1 MKTNKTLA
9 AILAALM
16 VAAAVF
22 LGLSGKPVS
31 RDGSLYVT
39 DPADVLSPSATQE
52 LLSMAAG
59 RSARLSIAAVQSTGK
74 LSTQDYASALWSR
87 WQMGSS
93 DLLLVMVTGSAQDY
107 YFGYDTGSDAG
118 MVLNDIYGTL
128 LDADLEPDFAAGDY
142 SAAALTFAQGVY
154 AALDGSGSSV
164 TGGMTYPGDYD
175 PTYDSGYD
183 DGYGVSGGFDTIL
196 GFIILIVVVIVLV
209 SAITAAAR
217 IGRRRPRAPR
227 APGGPMM
234 APPPPRPMRRSRPIM
249 PPPPPRAPRPM
260 TPPPRPGGPRPGG
273 NPRPGGFGGSSSRPS
288 APRPS
293 APRPSS
299 RPSSGFGGGGRSSS
313 SFGGGGRSSGGRSS
327 FGGGGRSGG
336 GFGGGGRGRK

>member
-9 AILAALM
+9 VILAAIM

-22 LGLSGKPVS
+22 LGLSGKPVA

-39 DPADVLSPSATQE
+39 DPADAISPSATQE
-52 LLSMAAG
+52 LLSMASG
-59 RSARLSIAAVQSTGK
+59 RSARLSIAAVKSTGK

-118 MVLNDIYGTL
+118 MILNDIYDSL
-128 LDADLEPDFAAGDY
+128 LSADLEPDFAAGDY

-154 AALDGSGSSV
+154 AALDGSGS
-164 TGGMTYPGDYD
+164 TIRGDMTYPGDYD
-175 PTYDSGYD
+175 STYDYGYD

-196 GFIILIVVVIVLV
+196 GFIILIVVVIILV
-209 SAITAAAR
+209 SAITAVAR

-227 APGGPMM
+227 APGGPVMP
-234 APPPPRPMRRSRPIM
+234 PPPPRPMRRSRPIM

-260 TPPPRPGGPRPGG
+260 TPPPRPGAPRPGG
-273 NPRPGGFGGSSSRPS
+273 GPRPGGFGGSSRPS

-299 RPSSGFGGGGRSSS
+299 RPSSGFGGGGRSSG

>member
-39 DPADVLSPSATQE
+39 DPADAISPSATQE

-74 LSTQDYASALWSR
+74 LSTADYTEALWER
-87 WQMGSS
+87 WKMGPS

-118 MVLNDIYGTL
+118 MVLNDIYGSL

-154 AALDGSGSSV
+154 AALDGSG
-164 TGGMTYPGDYD
+164 TTIRGDMTYPGDYD
-175 PTYDSGYD
+175 STYDYGYD
-183 DGYGVSGGFDTIL
+183 DGYGGFDTIL

-209 SAITAAAR
+209 SAITAVAR
-217 IGRRRPRAPR
+217 IGRRRPRGPR
-227 APGGPMM
+227 APGGPVMP
-234 APPPPRPMRRSRPIM
+234 PPPPRPMRRSRPIM
-249 PPPPPRAPRPM
+249 PPPPPRPPRPM
-260 TPPPRPGGPRPGG
+260 TPPPRPGG
-273 NPRPGGFGGSSSRPS
+273 PRPGGFGGSSSRPS

-327 FGGGGRSGG
+327 FGGGGRSSG
-336 GFGGGGRGRK
+336 GFVGGGRGRK

>member
-39 DPADVLSPSATQE
+39 DPADAISPSATQE

-59 RSARLSIAAVQSTGK
+59 RSARLSIAAVPSTGK
-74 LSTQDYASALWSR
+74 LSTADYTEALWER
-87 WQMGSS
+87 WKMGPS

-118 MVLNDIYGTL
+118 LVLNDIYGSL
-128 LDADLEPDFAAGDY
+128 LDADLEPVFAAGDY

-175 PTYDSGYD
+175 PAYDYGYD

-196 GFIILIVVVIVLV
+196 GFIILIVVVIILV
-209 SAITAAAR
+209 SAITAVAR
-217 IGRRRPRAPR
+217 IGRRRPRGPR
-227 APGGPMM
+227 APGGPVM
-234 APPPPRPMRRSRPIM
+234 PPPPRPMRRSRPIM
-249 PPPPPRAPRPM
+249 PPPPPRPPRPM
-260 TPPPRPGGPRPGG
+260 TPPPRPGA
-273 NPRPGGFGGSSSRPS
+273 PRPGGFGGSSSRPS

-299 RPSSGFGGGGRSSS
+299 RPSSGFGGGGRSSG

>member
-39 DPADVLSPSATQE
+39 DPADVISPSATQE

-118 MVLNDIYGTL
+118 MVLNDIYGSL

-154 AALDGSGSSV
+154 AALDGSG
-164 TGGMTYPGDYD
+164 TTIRGDMTYPGDYD
-175 PTYDSGYD
+175 STYDYGYD
-183 DGYGVSGGFDTIL
+183 DGYGGFDTIT
-196 GFIILIVVVIVLV
+196 
-209 SAITAAAR
+209 S
-217 IGRRRPRAPR
+217 
-227 APGGPMM
+227 
-234 APPPPRPMRRSRPIM
+234 
-249 PPPPPRAPRPM
+249 
-260 TPPPRPGGPRPGG
+260 
-273 NPRPGGFGGSSSRPS
+273 
-288 APRPS
+288 
-293 APRPSS
+293 
-299 RPSSGFGGGGRSSS
+299 
-313 SFGGGGRSSGGRSS
+313 
-327 FGGGGRSGG
+327 
-336 GFGGGGRGRK
+336 

>member
-31 RDGSLYVT
+31 RDSSLYVT
-39 DPADVLSPSATQE
+39 DPADVISPSATQE

-74 LSTQDYASALWSR
+74 LSTADYTEALWKR

-118 MVLNDIYGTL
+118 MV
-128 LDADLEPDFAAGDY
+128 
-142 SAAALTFAQGVY
+142 
-154 AALDGSGSSV
+154 
-164 TGGMTYPGDYD
+164 
-175 PTYDSGYD
+175 PTTS
-183 DGYGVSGGFDTIL
+183 
-196 GFIILIVVVIVLV
+196 
-209 SAITAAAR
+209 
-217 IGRRRPRAPR
+217 
-227 APGGPMM
+227 M
-234 APPPPRPMRRSRPIM
+234 APCWMPIWSPTSPPE
-249 PPPPPRAPRPM
+249 
-260 TPPPRPGGPRPGG
+260 TT
-273 NPRPGGFGGSSSRPS
+273 

-293 APRPSS
+293 PLPRGSMP
-299 RPSSGFGGGGRSSS
+299 PWTAAAAA
-313 SFGGGGRSSGGRSS
+313 
-327 FGGGGRSGG
+327 
-336 GFGGGGRGRK
+336 

>member
-39 DPADVLSPSATQE
+39 DPADAISPSATQE

-59 RSARLSIAAVQSTGK
+59 RSARLSIAAVRSTGK
-74 LSTQDYASALWSR
+74 LSTADYTEALWER
-87 WQMGSS
+87 WKMGPS

-118 MVLNDIYGTL
+118 MVLNDIYGSL

-142 SAAALTFAQGVY
+142 SAAALTFAQRVY

-175 PTYDSGYD
+175 PAYDYGYD

-196 GFIILIVVVIVLV
+196 GFIILIVVVIILV

-217 IGRRRPRAPR
+217 IGRRRPRGPR
-227 APGGPMM
+227 APGGPV
-234 APPPPRPMRRSRPIM
+234 M
-249 PPPPPRAPRPM
+249 PPPPPRPPRPM
-260 TPPPRPGGPRPGG
+260 TPPPRPGA
-273 NPRPGGFGGSSSRPS
+273 PRPGGFGGSSSRPS

-299 RPSSGFGGGGRSSS
+299 RPSSGFGGGGRSSG

>member
-9 AILAALM
+9 VILAALM

-39 DPADVLSPSATQE
+39 DPADAISPSATQE

-74 LSTQDYASALWSR
+74 LSTADYTEALWER
-87 WQMGSS
+87 WKMGPS

-118 MVLNDIYGTL
+118 LVLNDIYGSL

-154 AALDGSGSSV
+154 AALDGSG
-164 TGGMTYPGDYD
+164 TTIRGDMTYPGDYD
-175 PTYDSGYD
+175 STYDYGYD
-183 DGYGVSGGFDTIL
+183 DGYGGFDTIL

-209 SAITAAAR
+209 SAITAVAR
-217 IGRRRPRAPR
+217 IGRRRPRGPR
-227 APGGPMM
+227 APGGPVMP
-234 APPPPRPMRRSRPIM
+234 PPPPRPMRRSRPIM
-249 PPPPPRAPRPM
+249 PPPPPRPPRPM
-260 TPPPRPGGPRPGG
+260 TPPPRPGG
-273 NPRPGGFGGSSSRPS
+273 PRPGGFGGSSSRPS

-327 FGGGGRSGG
+327 FGGGGRSSG
-336 GFGGGGRGRK
+336 GFVGGGRGRK

>member
-39 DPADVLSPSATQE
+39 DPADAISPSATQE

-74 LSTQDYASALWSR
+74 LSTADYTEALWER
-87 WQMGSS
+87 WKMGPS

-107 YFGYDTGSDAG
+107 FFRFDKYSDAG
-118 MVLNDIYGTL
+118 TVLDNIFRSL

-154 AALDGSGSSV
+154 AALDGSG
-164 TGGMTYPGDYD
+164 TTIRGDMTYPGDYD
-175 PTYDSGYD
+175 STYDYGYD
-183 DGYGVSGGFDTIL
+183 DGYGGFDTIL

-209 SAITAAAR
+209 SAITAVAR
-217 IGRRRPRAPR
+217 IGRRRPRGPR
-227 APGGPMM
+227 APGGPVMP
-234 APPPPRPMRRSRPIM
+234 PPPPRPMRRSRPIM
-249 PPPPPRAPRPM
+249 PPPPPRPPRPM
-260 TPPPRPGGPRPGG
+260 TPPPRPGG
-273 NPRPGGFGGSSSRPS
+273 PRPGGFGGSSSRPS

-327 FGGGGRSGG
+327 FGGGGRSSG
-336 GFGGGGRGRK
+336 GFVGGGRGRK

>member
-39 DPADVLSPSATQE
+39 DPADAISPSATQE

-59 RSARLSIAAVQSTGK
+59 RSARLSIAAVPSTGK
-74 LSTQDYASALWSR
+74 LSTADYTEALWER
-87 WQMGSS
+87 WKMGPS

-118 MVLNDIYGTL
+118 MVLNDIYGSL

-175 PTYDSGYD
+175 STYDYGYD

-196 GFIILIVVVIVLV
+196 GFIILIVVVIILV
-209 SAITAAAR
+209 SAITAVAR
-217 IGRRRPRAPR
+217 IGRRRPRGPR
-227 APGGPMM
+227 APGGPVMP
-234 APPPPRPMRRSRPIM
+234 PPPPRPMRRSRPIM
-249 PPPPPRAPRPM
+249 PPPPRPPRPM
-260 TPPPRPGGPRPGG
+260 APPPRPGA
-273 NPRPGGFGGSSSRPS
+273 PRPGGFGGSSS
-288 APRPS
+288 RPS

-299 RPSSGFGGGGRSSS
+299 RPSSGFGGGGRSSG

>member
-39 DPADVLSPSATQE
+39 DPADAISPSATQE

-59 RSARLSIAAVQSTGK
+59 RSARLSIAAVRSTGK
-74 LSTQDYASALWSR
+74 LSTADYTEALWER
-87 WQMGSS
+87 WKMGPS

-118 MVLNDIYGTL
+118 MVLNDIYGSL

-175 PTYDSGYD
+175 PAYDSGYD

-196 GFIILIVVVIVLV
+196 GFIILIVVVIILV
-209 SAITAAAR
+209 SAITAVAR
-217 IGRRRPRAPR
+217 IGRRRPRAHRPPR
-227 APGGPMM
+227 GPVMP
-234 APPPPRPMRRSRPIM
+234 PPPPRPMRRSRPIM
-249 PPPPPRAPRPM
+249 PPPPPRPPRPM
-260 TPPPRPGGPRPGG
+260 TPPPRPGA
-273 NPRPGGFGGSSSRPS
+273 PRPGGFGGSSSRPS
-288 APRPS
+288 VPRPS

-299 RPSSGFGGGGRSSS
+299 RPSSGFGGGGRSSG